1 MQKKQRQAV
10 PKMPKGYRKT
20 NKTTTGVWFLAL
32 TALPNEE
39 FACATISVVN
49 AKVRVSEV
57 YIT

>member
-1 MQKKQRQAV
+1 
-10 PKMPKGYRKT
+10 MPKGYRKT

-49 AKVRVSEV
+49 AKVRVIAV